1 MANRRIASR
10 TTKGFTLIEVLVA
23 LVIIGMA
30 LPALGLRFQSM
41 LDHTG
46 RMEEKNYAYWIAQN
60 KLNEIELERKLKGSF
75 TKIKETDEIEYGGR
89 DWVWSVE
96 TIDTAVEG
104 IYRIEVRV
112 GRERDNWMATLAGF
126 ISA

>member
-1 MANRRIASR
+1 MTSVRK
-10 TTKGFTLIEVLVA
+10 TKGFTLIEVLVA

-41 LDHTG
+41 LDHTA

-60 KLNEIELERKLKGSF
+60 KLNEIQLERTLKGTF
-75 TKIKETDEIEYGGR
+75 EKVKETDEIEFGGR
-89 DWVWSVE
+89 DWFWSVE

-104 IYRIEVRV
+104 IYRIEVKV
-112 GRERDNWMATLAGF
+112 GKEQDAWMATLAGF